1 MSAPAPAPTSRPIDG
16 CSRSSRAPSCGRRFE
31 LDCLPAWQR
40 DYLREGLALERPRFP
55 TIDEVVAALGGPTR
69 VEQIATPGDCV
80 DGFFEAYWRR
90 PEALLD
96 PAVRGAQSMWALLPA
111 GVEQRIVARLSSALE
126 SGAWDAEHGQLREQE
141 AFAGALRLVISQ
153 AR

>member
-1 MSAPAPAPTSRPIDG
+1 MWSR
-16 CSRSSRAPSCGRRFE
+16 
-31 LDCLPAWQR
+31 LPF
-40 DYLREGLALERPRFP
+40 ALERPRFP
-55 TIDEVVAALGGPTR
+55 TIDEVVAALGGRTR

-96 PAVRGAQSMWALLPA
+96 PAVRGAQSIWALLPA
-111 GVEQRIVARLSSALE
+111 GVEQRIVARLTSALE
-126 SGAWDAEHGQLREQE
+126 SGAWDSEHGRLREQE
-141 AFAGALRLVISQ
+141 AFAGALRLVISR